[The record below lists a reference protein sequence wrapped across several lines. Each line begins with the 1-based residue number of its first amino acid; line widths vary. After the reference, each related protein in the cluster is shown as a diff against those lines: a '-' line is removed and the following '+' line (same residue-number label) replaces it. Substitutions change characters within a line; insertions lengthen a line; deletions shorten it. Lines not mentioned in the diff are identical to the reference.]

1 MVLDCL
7 EHTFTF
13 SFGQKSACSPRFLME
28 SRTAL
33 VTAITTR
40 VMLAF
45 TAGFLV
51 KKKKKKAGGMVGK
64 HTFSILWNHK

>member
-13 SFGQKSACSPRFLME
+13 TFGQKSACSPRFLME

-40 VMLAF
+40 VMLTF
-45 TAGFLV
+45 TAGFLA
-51 KKKKKKAGGMVGK
+51 KKENKLGAGWG
-64 HTFSILWNHK
+64 SIFQHSLEP

>member
-13 SFGQKSACSPRFLME
+13 TFGQESACSPRFLME

-33 VTAITTR
+33 VTAIATR
-40 VMLAF
+40 VMLTF

-51 KKKKKKAGGMVGK
+51 KKEKMWGAGWG
-64 HTFSILWNHK
+64 SIFQHSLEP